1 MENKIKEEDVLLEL
15 YIQHINNLHKS
26 SEVLLTDT
34 SKLKLEKLKTIIE
47 CYEKLIYHL
56 LNLD

>member
-15 YIQHINNLHKS
+15 YIQHVNNLHKS
-26 SEVLLTDT
+26 AEVLLSDT
-34 SKLKLEKLKTIIE
+34 SQMKSEKLKIIIE